1 MCLKSVVS
9 GFSPTSRGTMDAVG
23 APRAVPLPER
33 VIEPPPGSDDRVTIS
48 PRLELDLGVVARAHR
63 AFRDALP
70 EAEVAYAVK
79 ANPHPEVLAL
89 LAEQG
94 ASVDLASIGELDACL
109 LAGVPP
115 ARMSW
120 GNPVKKAADVRA
132 AVAAGVRRFTTDA
145 SADVDLLARLAPGAA
160 ITVRLGADDTGS
172 ATPFAGKFGVAPDE
186 AAALLIRARDAGLR
200 PHGLGFHPGSQQTD
214 PDAWRRG
221 IVAAARAVERF
232 GQPVPE
238 LNVGGGFPTGHGTG
252 PVPDLATCAAAIRG
266 ALATHAEVPGVGS
279 WRPSLVAEPGRALV
293 ADAGVLVSEVVLVT
307 ERAGRRWV
315 YLDVGRYQ
323 GLAETEGEMIVYRLR
338 TPGHPPDAPR
348 GPVVLAG
355 PTCDGDDV
363 LYRHADVRL
372 ALDLAAG
379 DVVEILGAGAYT
391 ASYASVGFNGLPPL
405 PTVIRRA
412 THETPEETA

>member
-1 MCLKSVVS
+1 M
-9 GFSPTSRGTMDAVG
+9 GAVG
-23 APRAVPLPER
+23 AQGTARTHDR
-33 VIEPPPGSDDRVTIS
+33 VVDPASGSDDRVMTS
-48 PRLELDLGVVARAHR
+48 PRLELDLTAVARAFS

-70 EAEVAYAVK
+70 DAEPAYAVK

-89 LAEQG
+89 LAALG
-94 ASVDLASIGELDACL
+94 ASADLASVGELDACL
-109 LAGVPP
+109 LAGIAP

-132 AVAAGVRRFTTDA
+132 AVAAGVTRFTTDVP
-145 SADVDLLARLAPGAA
+145 SDVDLLARLAPGAA
-160 ITVRLGADDTGS
+160 VTVRLGADDTGS
-172 ATPFAGKFGVAPDE
+172 ATPFGGKFGVTPDE
-186 AAALLIRARDAGLR
+186 AASLLARARDAGLR
-200 PHGLGFHPGSQQTD
+200 PHGLGFHPGSQQTE

-221 IVAAARAVERF
+221 IAAAARAVERF
-232 GQPVPE
+232 GAPVPE
-238 LNVGGGFPTGHGTG
+238 LNVGGGFPTRHGAG
-252 PVPDLATCAAAIRG
+252 PVPDLTTCADAIRG
-266 ALATHAEVPGVGS
+266 ALAAHAAVPGVGT
-279 WRPSLVAEPGRALV
+279 WRPHLVAEPGRVLV
-293 ADAGVLVSEVVLVT
+293 AEAGVLVAEVVLVA

-338 TPGHPPDAPR
+338 TPGHPPDAAR

-372 ALDLAAG
+372 PLDLAPG
-379 DVVEILGAGAYT
+379 DVVEFLGAGAYT

-405 PTVIRRA
+405 PTVIHPR
-412 THETPEETA
+412 ETSEETA

>member
-1 MCLKSVVS
+1 MES
-9 GFSPTSRGTMDAVG
+9 VG
-23 APRAVPLPER
+23 AQRFVQAHER
-33 VIEPPPGSDDRVTIS
+33 VVAPLVDSSDQVMIS
-48 PRLELDLGVVARAHR
+48 PRLELDLAVVARSYR

-70 EAEVAYAVK
+70 EAEPAYAVK

-89 LAEQG
+89 LAAAG

-145 SADVDLLARLAPGAA
+145 ASDVDLLARLAPGAA
-160 ITVRLGADDTGS
+160 VTVRLRVDDTGS
-172 ATPFAGKFGVAPDE
+172 ATPFAGKFGVPPDE
-186 AAALLIRARDAGLR
+186 AAALLARARDAWLR

-221 IVAAARAVERF
+221 VAAAARAVELF
-232 GQPVPE
+232 GAPVVE
-238 LNVGGGFPTGHGTG
+238 LDVGGGFPTPHASG
-252 PVPDLATCAAAIRG
+252 PVPDLPTCAAAIRR
-266 ALATHAEVPGVGS
+266 ALAAHAEVPGVGT
-279 WRPSLVAEPGRALV
+279 WRPVLVAEPGRALV
-293 ADAGVLVSEVVLVT
+293 AEAGVLVSEVVLVT

-338 TPGHPPDAPR
+338 TPGHPPAAPS

-363 LYRHADVRL
+363 LYRGTEVRL
-372 ALDLAAG
+372 PFDLVPG
-379 DVVEILGAGAYT
+379 DVVEFLGAGAYT
-391 ASYASVGFNGLPPL
+391 SSYASVGFNGLPPL
-405 PTVIRRA
+405 PTVIHRA
-412 THETPEETA
+412 TDETPEETD

>member
-1 MCLKSVVS
+1 M
-9 GFSPTSRGTMDAVG
+9 GAVG
-23 APRAVPLPER
+23 ADRAVPTHKR
-33 VIEPPPGSDDRVTIS
+33 VVSPVPDSNDRVTTS
-48 PRLELDLGVVARAHR
+48 PRLVLDLALVARAYD

-70 EAEVAYAVK
+70 DAEPAYAVK

-89 LAEQG
+89 LAARG
-94 ASVDLASIGELDACL
+94 ASADLASVGELDACL
-109 LAGVPP
+109 LAGVAP

-120 GNPVKKAADVRA
+120 GNPVKKPADVRA
-132 AVAAGVRRFTTDA
+132 AVAAGVTRFTTDA
-145 SADVDLLARLAPGAA
+145 PSDVDLLARLAPGAA
-160 ITVRLGADDTGS
+160 DTVRLGADDTGS

-186 AAALLIRARDAGLR
+186 AAALLARARAAGLR

-221 IVAAARAVERF
+221 IAAAARAVERF
-232 GQPVPE
+232 GAPVPE
-238 LNVGGGFPTGHGTG
+238 LNVGGGFPTPHGAG
-252 PVPDLATCAAAIRG
+252 PVPDLATCAAAIHA
-266 ALATHAEVPGVGS
+266 ALAAHADVPGVGP
-279 WRPSLVAEPGRALV
+279 WRPHLVAEPGRALV
-293 ADAGVLVSEVVLVT
+293 AEAGVLVAEVVLVA
-307 ERAGRRWV
+307 ERAGPRRWV

-363 LYRHADVRL
+363 LYRRADVRL
-372 ALDLAAG
+372 PLDLAPG
-379 DVVEILGAGAYT
+379 DVVEFLGAGAYT

-412 THETPEETA
+412 TEETA

>member
-1 MCLKSVVS
+1 VPTHVREVVATRDPS
-9 GFSPTSRGTMDAVG
+9 
-23 APRAVPLPER
+23 
-33 VIEPPPGSDDRVTIS
+33 DRVATT
-48 PRLELDLGVVARAHR
+48 PRLELDLDVVARSFR

-70 EAEVAYAVK
+70 EAEPAYAVK

-89 LAEQG
+89 LAAAG
-94 ASVDLASIGELDACL
+94 ASVDLASVGELDACL
-109 LAGVPP
+109 VAGVPP

-132 AVAAGVRRFTTDA
+132 ALAAGVHRFTTDA
-145 SADVDLLARLAPGAA
+145 PADVDLLARLAPGAA
-160 ITVRLGADDTGS
+160 VTVRLGADDTGS
-172 ATPFAGKFGVAPDE
+172 ATPFAGTFGVPPDE
-186 AAALLIRARDAGLR
+186 AASLLTRARDAGLR

-221 IVAAARAVERF
+221 IAAAARAVERF
-232 GQPVPE
+232 GSPVAE
-238 LNVGGGFPTGHGTG
+238 LDLGGGFPTPHASG
-252 PVPDLATCAAAIRG
+252 PVPDLPTCATAVRG
-266 ALATHAEVPGVGS
+266 ALAAHAEVPDVGT
-279 WRPSLVAEPGRALV
+279 WRPALVAEPGRALV
-293 ADAGVLVSEVVLVT
+293 AEAGVLVSEVVLVAA
-307 ERAGRRWV
+307 RAGRRWV

-338 TPGHPPDAPR
+338 TPGHPPDAPS

-363 LYRHADVRL
+363 LYRDTAVRL
-372 ALDLAAG
+372 PLDLAPG
-379 DVVEILGAGAYT
+379 DVVEFLGAGAYT

-412 THETPEETA
+412 TDDTEETD